1 MPAKIQNI
9 AVHVKPTQTSLV
21 CWYHYRRLV
30 DTVGCEMSERITREA
45 PVGTHDVLGTL
56 TIEGWILRHKPRHP
70 RTKTLAHMIFANPN
84 FPRAPL
90 ATLGHISSAL

>member
-1 MPAKIQNI
+1 MAAKKNI
-9 AVHVKPTQTSLV
+9 AVHAKPPQTSSV
-21 CWYHYRRLV
+21 CWYHYGRLE
-30 DTVGCEMSERITREA
+30 DTIGCEMSERLTREA
-45 PVGTHDVLGTL
+45 RVGTHDVLGTL
-56 TIEGWILRHKPRHP
+56 TIEGWTLRHKPRHP